1 MKKSNLISFIKN
13 EILSELSTSNEN
25 TQQDIEDTKELTKA
39 IADLAKTK
47 KEAGLTEEV
56 RIDREVAERIEGF
69 LNIPMKAKFLN
80 AFEDLLY
87 DLLDDEPFYVKDV
100 VAHLSNEMHK
110 RAIADLAK
118 TKKETGLTEENI
130 GLADIE
136 EMGYEAG
143 ESAFEEIKSK
153 FKNKPDHQAYR
164 KGFFQGYTDSAGS
177 YGLSENINE
186 EEESEPTKS
195 DLKKSKGLAKAKE
208 ELAQLT
214 KQMKSLARDY
224 KTAEGTEKE
233 KIVGDLKK
241 KTKLKKELESI
252 IFK

>member
-25 TQQDIEDTKELTKA
+25 TQQDIEDTKELTK
-39 IADLAKTK
+39 
-47 KEAGLTEEV
+47 
-56 RIDREVAERIEGF
+56 
-69 LNIPMKAKFLN
+69 
-80 AFEDLLY
+80 
-87 DLLDDEPFYVKDV
+87 
-100 VAHLSNEMHK
+100 
-110 RAIADLAK
+110 AIADLAK